1 MYFLKGT
8 VSKYKL
14 KVKDGNLELDETI
27 EIDTEKKTEKFHIP
41 NDGKH
46 LGPGEVD
53 VIYDFKLVSE
63 RAGLGR
69 VA

>member
-1 MYFLKGT
+1 MKGT
-8 VSKYKL
+8 ESKCKL
-14 KVKDGNLELDETI
+14 KVKDGSLELDETI

-41 NDGKH
+41 DDGEH
-46 LGPGEVD
+46 SGPGEVD